1 MSIQKPT
8 RVGAYMGNLDPET
21 TRGTAEVPLIL
32 WAWQLVI
39 VCQVQLECDPESRM
53 PLSGTPSS

>member
-1 MSIQKPT
+1 
-8 RVGAYMGNLDPET
+8 MGNLDPET